1 MVQKY
6 ALVVWK
12 GVKVISE
19 IKFSD
24 AQCTEIYGEL
34 DRILA
39 DPSFNA
45 SQRCVTLLRHL
56 VEATLKGDQDRIKER
71 TLGIEVF
78 ARHPNY
84 DTNADPIVRR
94 TAVEIRKRL
103 AQYYQDPGSQR
114 TVRIGLLAGSYVPQF
129 DFESHTLAPQHTG
142 EKEFPEPLTE
152 HPSEIA
158 HTGDVHPTAG
168 PGLRRTWIWWT
179 VAALLMLGAVLA
191 VSHSGFLRPTS
202 YFVWKPLLNSSG
214 DVIVCVS
221 DLPPRFYTNALES
234 AASKPATDPAVVAD
248 PPVHRPSML
257 SSDVNVAFRIDKQ
270 LSAYGRSVTLASA
283 SSLKMREFAGRPVIL
298 IGGIN
303 YPLAMMIESKLRY
316 SLGVDRAID
325 ERWIQDAQAPSH
337 REWNIQGTPE
347 QSKVDYGLIT
357 RYWDAETGGWVMVLS
372 GLGPYGSEAATDL
385 VTAPQADKLLPASLR
400 SAKNFQI
407 VLKTAVVDGS
417 SGPPQV
423 LAVYTW

>member
-1 MVQKY
+1 MGWTAAAV
-6 ALVVWK
+6 L
-12 GVKVISE
+12 
-19 IKFSD
+19 
-24 AQCTEIYGEL
+24 
-34 DRILA
+34 
-39 DPSFNA
+39 
-45 SQRCVTLLRHL
+45 
-56 VEATLKGDQDRIKER
+56 
-71 TLGIEVF
+71 TLG
-78 ARHPNY
+78 A
-84 DTNADPIVRR
+84 
-94 TAVEIRKRL
+94 
-103 AQYYQDPGSQR
+103 
-114 TVRIGLLAGSYVPQF
+114 
-129 DFESHTLAPQHTG
+129 
-142 EKEFPEPLTE
+142 
-152 HPSEIA
+152 
-158 HTGDVHPTAG
+158 
-168 PGLRRTWIWWT
+168 
-179 VAALLMLGAVLA
+179 MLA
-191 VSHSGFLRPTS
+191 VTRVASTRLGFLLTSSGFSRPTS
-202 YFVWKPLLNSSG
+202 YFVWRPLLNSSG
-214 DVIVCVS
+214 DMIVCVS
-221 DLPPRFYTNALES
+221 DQPPPVAPNVPASAES
-234 AASKPATDPAVVAD
+234 QTVAGLVV
-248 PPVHRPSML
+248 VHRPSML

-385 VTAPQADKLLPASLR
+385 VTGPQADKLLPASLR